1 MHLSSFLYATL
12 CVYASQSVYTCHNLC
27 AYISVRLYY
36 SLHAMVIVHVPQS
49 IWTRHNVCVCIS
61 VRLHT
66 LLCHYVFLGL
76 ALVLSTDPHA
86 MVVVHASHSVG
97 LYNDY
102 TTVCVH
108 ESQFVSTRHNRCARN
123 SVCNIVYTPQHVRI
137 YISPNV
143 HAGVYVLITL

>member
-1 MHLSSFLYATL
+1 MHLNPFLHATL
-12 CVYASQSVYTCHNLC
+12 CVYASQSVYTRHNLC

-36 SLHAMVIVHVPQS
+36 SLHAMVIVHAPQS
-49 IWTRHNVCVCIS
+49 IWTRRSVRVCIS
-61 VRLHT
+61 IRLHK
-66 LLCHYVFLGL
+66 LLCLYVRMGP
-76 ALVLSTDPHA
+76 ALVLSTNLHT

-123 SVCNIVYTPQHVRI
+123 CVCNTVSQSRVAFIKLVTATHVIR
-137 YISPNV
+137 
-143 HAGVYVLITL
+143 